1 MCSDTLE
8 ARLCC
13 KSGCWAQG
21 WRLTCILM
29 AGIGAFSA
37 LIAFPGIWEPRM
49 AAAAAGPAA
58 AGAERTR
65 VKKHWPTWAEA
76 KKFFR
81 KVCMDIWLVLKVR
94 ASPASNEELA
104 SGIRQKP
111 AACWSHAGT
120 NEVSGSKLA
129 AMLLQAAGNELR

>member
-1 MCSDTLE
+1 M
-8 ARLCC
+8 
-13 KSGCWAQG
+13 
-21 WRLTCILM
+21 LM

-37 LIAFPGIWEPRM
+37 LIAFPGIWEPRN

-58 AGAERTR
+58 AGADRTR

-94 ASPASNEELA
+94 ASPASNEKSLPVLVWTTA
-104 SGIRQKP
+104 K
-111 AACWSHAGT
+111 AG
-120 NEVSGSKLA
+120 G
-129 AMLLQAAGNELR
+129 MLFRCTQ